1 LQAASAAWNM
11 GNWDEME
18 KYIQCLDEGVD
29 TQVHMPTLNTSGSG
43 NGASD
48 GAFFRAVLCVRRS
61 ADSLSNAVS
70 IISDVVYRYLG
81 FLFMVPLNCYILD
94 KSLGIYCVDF

>member
-1 LQAASAAWNM
+1 MQAASAAWNM

-18 KYIQCLDEGVD
+18 KYVQCLDGGVD
-29 TQVHMPTLNTSGSG
+29 PQVHMPTLNTSGSG

-61 ADSLSNAVS
+61 ADSLNNAVRINFNLMYPYLITTFSTRPVSLMGFYKFLS
-70 IISDVVYRYLG
+70 IY
-81 FLFMVPLNCYILD
+81 
-94 KSLGIYCVDF
+94 

>member
-1 LQAASAAWNM
+1 MQAASAAWNM

-18 KYIQCLDEGVD
+18 KYVQCLDGGID
-29 TQVHMPTLNTSGSG
+29 TQVHIPTLNTSGSG

-61 ADSLSNAVS
+61 ADSLNNAVS
-70 IISDVVYRYLG
+70 INSNLIYRYLKIS
-81 FLFMVPLNCYILD
+81 FSFD
-94 KSLGIYCVDF
+94 A

>member
-11 GNWDEME
+11 GNWNEMD
-18 KYIQCLDEGVD
+18 KYVQLLDGGND
-29 TQVHMPTLNTSGSG
+29 AHVHLPTLNTSGSG

-61 ADSLSNAVS
+61 AENWRKAVS
-70 IISDVVYRYLG
+70 IISDNKVHWL
-81 FLFMVPLNCYILD
+81 
-94 KSLGIYCVDF
+94 

>member
-1 LQAASAAWNM
+1 MQASSAAWNM

-18 KYIQCLDEGVD
+18 KYVQCLDGGID
-29 TQVHMPTLNTSGSG
+29 TQVHLPTLNTSGSG

-70 IISDVVYRYLG
+70 INSNVMYRHLTITFFYETRIFDW
-81 FLFMVPLNCYILD
+81 FL
-94 KSLGIYCVDF
+94 

>member
-70 IISDVVYRYLG
+70 IISDVVYRYL
-81 FLFMVPLNCYILD
+81 I
-94 KSLGIYCVDF
+94 

>member
-1 LQAASAAWNM
+1 MGSISLIIGLGCCDLQAASAAWNM

-18 KYIQCLDEGVD
+18 KYVQCLDGGVD

-48 GAFFRAVLCVRRS
+48 GAFLRAVLCVRRS

-70 IISDVVYRYLG
+70 SISDVVYRYL
-81 FLFMVPLNCYILD
+81 I
-94 KSLGIYCVDF
+94 